1 MKRIFLMPLF
11 LTMANAQAIT
21 EQAFVE
27 QLKKTHPFFNQ
38 QALSSQIKYIE
49 KQATKAN
56 EDWVI
61 ALDAQY
67 KDEDVSNVSSIT
79 SYDQLDTSS
88 LTSSA
93 TRKFTQT
100 GSDITLKH
108 TWKDKSEDLNTS
120 RNTFSVDYTHPLLKN
135 KDGIND
141 RLNTDI
147 AQFSIEK
154 NTLDRLEQEEG
165 FVLKNLQRF
174 IDLAYAQ
181 EQQTIN
187 ENRLLL
193 AKQELDLVNKRYA
206 ASVVEKVDVL
216 LQEDAY
222 QRAKQQLLQAQQD
235 LALLRREIA
244 ITLSLDYDK
253 VVANTDLYKAYVFDA
268 SSLKNQ
274 LQTQSRVL
282 KLIEI
287 DQQILR
293 RQLQS
298 YKNQSQAKLDL
309 KLGLTRD
316 GEKDNFSDSLSHQS
330 TSWNVGLGLSYPLGG
345 VKSNS
350 DIAKSEIELTK
361 SREKQQEK
369 LLELHVQA
377 ATLKEKI
384 QLLEAMMQSNREQI
398 VIAKA
403 RTIEEKKR
411 YTNGNGQ
418 ASFVINAQNNE
429 QSVAL
434 SYAQVAKNY
443 QKSVLE
449 FKATIDQ
456 LLR

>member
-56 EDWVI
+56 EDWII

-154 NTLDRLEQEEG
+154 NTLDRLEQEED
-165 FVLKNLQRF
+165 FILKNLQRF

-274 LQTQSRVL
+274 LQTQSRAL
-282 KLIEI
+282 KLLEI

-298 YKNQSQAKLDL
+298 YQNQSQAKLDL

-384 QLLEAMMQSNREQI
+384 QLLEVMMQSNREQI

>member
-108 TWKDKSEDLNTS
+108 TWKDKNELNTS

-165 FVLKNLQRF
+165 FILKNLQRF

-274 LQTQSRVL
+274 LQTQSRAL
-282 KLIEI
+282 KLLEI

>member
-56 EDWVI
+56 EDWII

-154 NTLDRLEQEEG
+154 NALDRLEQEEG

-253 VVANTDLYKAYVFDA
+253 VVANTDLYKAYVFGA

-274 LQTQSRVL
+274 LQTQSRAL
-282 KLIEI
+282 KLLEI

-298 YKNQSQAKLDL
+298 YQNQSQAKLDL

-384 QLLEAMMQSNREQI
+384 QLLEVMMQSNREQI

>member
-1 MKRIFLMPLF
+1 MKRILLTPIF
-11 LTMANAQAIT
+11 LTMVNAQAIT
-21 EQAFVE
+21 EQTFVE

-38 QALSSQIKYIE
+38 QALSSQIKHIE
-49 KQATKAN
+49 KQATTAN
-56 EDWVI
+56 EDWAI

-67 KDEDVSNVSSIT
+67 KDEDVSHVSSIT
-79 SYDQLDTSS
+79 AYEQLDTSS

-100 GSDITLKH
+100 GGDITLKH

-141 RLNTDI
+141 RLNTDV
-147 AQFSIEK
+147 AQLSINK
-154 NTLDRLEQEEG
+154 NTLDRLEQEEA
-165 FVLKNLQRF
+165 FILKNLHRF
-174 IDLAYAQ
+174 IELAYAQ
-181 EQQTIN
+181 EQQNIN

-193 AKQELDLVNKRYA
+193 AQQELDLVNKRYA

-235 LALLRREIA
+235 LTLLRREIA
-244 ITLSLDYDK
+244 ITLAYDFDK
-253 VVANTDLYKAYVFDA
+253 VVAKTDLYKAYKFDTV
-268 SSLKNQ
+268 SLKNK
-274 LQTQSRVL
+274 LQSQSRVL
-282 KLIEI
+282 KLLEL

-293 RQLQS
+293 RQLKS
-298 YKNQSQAKLDL
+298 YQNQSKAKLDL
-309 KLGLTRD
+309 KLGLSRD
-316 GEKDNFSDSLSHQS
+316 GEKDNFSDSLEHQS
-330 TSWNVGLGLSYPLGG
+330 ASWNVGLGLSYPLGG
-345 VKSNS
+345 VKNNS
-350 DIAKSEIELTK
+350 DISKAKIELEK
-361 SREKQQEK
+361 SREAQQEK
-369 LLELHVQA
+369 LLDLHVQA

-384 QLLEAMMQSNREQI
+384 QLLEAMMLSNREQI

-403 RTIEEKKR
+403 RTVEERKR
-411 YTNGNGQ
+411 YANGNGQ

-443 QKSVLE
+443 QKSVLD

-456 LLR
+456 LVR

>member
-165 FVLKNLQRF
+165 FILKNLQRF

-282 KLIEI
+282 KLIDI

>member
-1 MKRIFLMPLF
+1 MKRILLTPIF
-11 LTMANAQAIT
+11 LTMASAQAIT
-21 EQAFVE
+21 EQTFVE

-38 QALSSQIKYIE
+38 QALSSQIKLIE
-49 KQATKAN
+49 KQATTAN
-56 EDWVI
+56 EDWTI

-67 KDEDVSNVSSIT
+67 KDEDVSHVSSIT
-79 SYDQLDTSS
+79 AYDQLDTSS

-100 GSDITLKH
+100 GGDITLKH

-141 RLNTDI
+141 RLNTDV
-147 AQFSIEK
+147 AQLSINK
-154 NTLDRLEQEEG
+154 NALDRLEQEEA
-165 FVLKNLQRF
+165 FILKNLQRF

-181 EQQTIN
+181 EQQNIN

-193 AKQELDLVNKRYA
+193 AQQELDLVNKRYA

-235 LALLRREIA
+235 LTLLRREIA
-244 ITLSLDYDK
+244 ITLALDFDNVIAK
-253 VVANTDLYKAYVFDA
+253 TDLYKAYKFDTT
-268 SSLKNQ
+268 SLKNH
-274 LQTQSRVL
+274 LQSQSRVL
-282 KLIEI
+282 KLLEL

-293 RQLQS
+293 RQLKS
-298 YKNQSQAKLDL
+298 YQNQSKAKLDL
-309 KLGLTRD
+309 KLGLSRD
-316 GEKDNFSDSLSHQS
+316 GEKDNFSDSLERQS

-345 VKSNS
+345 VKNNS
-350 DIAKSEIELTK
+350 DISKAKIELEK
-361 SREKQQEK
+361 SREAQQEK
-369 LLELHVQA
+369 LLDLHVQA

-384 QLLEAMMQSNREQI
+384 QLLEAMMLSNREQI

-403 RTIEEKKR
+403 RTVEEKRR
-411 YTNGNGQ
+411 YANGNGQ

>member
-1 MKRIFLMPLF
+1 MKRILLTPVF
-11 LTMANAQAIT
+11 LTMINAQAIT

-27 QLKKTHPFFNQ
+27 QLKETHPFFNQ
-38 QALSSQIKYIE
+38 QALLSQIKHID

-61 ALDAQY
+61 SLDAQY
-67 KDEDVSNVSSIT
+67 KDEDASNISSIT
-79 SYDQLDTSS
+79 YDQLDSTS

-93 TRKFTQT
+93 TRKFVQT

-108 TWKDKSEDLNTS
+108 IWKDKSKDLDSS
-120 RNTFSVDYTHPLLKN
+120 RNTFSVDYTYPLLKN

-141 RLNTDI
+141 RLATDV
-147 AQFSIEK
+147 AQLSIEK
-154 NTLDRLEQEEG
+154 NTLDRLEQEEA
-165 FVLKNLQRF
+165 FILKNLQRF

-181 EQQTIN
+181 EQQAIN

-193 AKQELDLVNKRYA
+193 AQQELDLVNKRYA

-235 LALLRREIA
+235 LTLLRREIA
-244 ITLSLDYDK
+244 ITLSFDFDK
-253 VVANTDLYKAYVFDA
+253 VIAKSDLYKAYVFDA
-268 SSLKNQ
+268 VPLKNQ
-274 LQTQSRVL
+274 LQMQSRVL
-282 KLIEI
+282 KLLDL

-298 YKNQSQAKLDL
+298 YQNQSQATLDL

-316 GEKDNFSDSLSHQS
+316 GEKDNFSDSLEHQS

-345 VKSNS
+345 VKNNS
-350 DIAKSEIELTK
+350 DITKAEIELSK
-361 SREKQQEK
+361 SKEKQQEK
-369 LLELHVQA
+369 LLDLHVQA

-403 RTIEEKKR
+403 RTVEEKKR
-411 YTNGNGQ
+411 YANGNGQ

-456 LLR
+456 LHR